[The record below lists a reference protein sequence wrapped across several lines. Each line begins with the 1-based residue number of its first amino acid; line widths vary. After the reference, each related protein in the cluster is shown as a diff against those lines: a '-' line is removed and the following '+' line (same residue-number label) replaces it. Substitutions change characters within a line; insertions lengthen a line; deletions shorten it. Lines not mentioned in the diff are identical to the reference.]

1 MLPAVR
7 LASVRLT
14 GAVSRAAPPP
24 GSVCGGL
31 PGGQRARASAS
42 LSVYLGGV
50 SSGLRDT
57 VALVTGASS
66 GIGEATARA
75 LAAHGATVAVV
86 ARRKERL
93 DALAAEIGGLAIET
107 DVTDREQAH
116 AAVERTAQEL
126 GRLDIVVNNAGVMLL
141 GPIVDAPVAEWD
153 RMIELNLQGLLYIA
167 HAALPHLLR
176 AAEREPRRVADLVNV
191 SSVAGRRVGAGGGIY
206 QLTKHGVGTFSEA
219 LRQEVTARHVRSS
232 LIEPGATESEL
243 VSHVRE
249 EVRRQL
255 PPSDNQILAAEDIA
269 DAILYIVTRPRH
281 VAVNEILVRPTHQ
294 VR

>member
-1 MLPAVR
+1 M
-7 LASVRLT
+7 SNE
-14 GAVSRAAPPP
+14 
-24 GSVCGGL
+24 
-31 PGGQRARASAS
+31 
-42 LSVYLGGV
+42 
-50 SSGLRDT
+50 LRGT

-75 LAAHGATVAVV
+75 LADHGATVAAV
-86 ARRKERL
+86 ARRKDRL
-93 DALAAEIGGLAIET
+93 DALTAEIGGLAIET
-107 DVTDREQAH
+107 DVTDREQAR
-116 AAVERTAQEL
+116 AAVDRTAAEL
-126 GRLDIVVNNAGVMLL
+126 GRLDIVINNAGVMLL
-141 GPIVDAPVAEWD
+141 GHIVDAPVEEWD
-153 RMIELNLQGLLYIA
+153 RMIELNLQGLLYVA

-176 AAEREPRRVADLVNV
+176 AAEGEPRRVADLVNV

-243 VSHVRE
+243 VTHVRE
-249 EVRRQL
+249 EVRSEL
-255 PPSDNQILAAEDIA
+255 PAGLDKILAAEDIA

-281 VAVNEILVRPTHQ
+281 VAINEILVRPTEQ